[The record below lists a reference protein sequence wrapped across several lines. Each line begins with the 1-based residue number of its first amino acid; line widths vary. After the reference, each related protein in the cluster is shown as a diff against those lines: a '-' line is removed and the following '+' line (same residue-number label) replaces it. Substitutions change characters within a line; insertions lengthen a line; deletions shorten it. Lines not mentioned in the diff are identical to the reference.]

1 MKRNQPPREK
11 KLIAEIKNL
20 RQRLEESEQTV
31 EAIHRGEVDALVI
44 SGPQGDQIYT
54 LTGAEHTYRVLLEGI
69 NEGAVT
75 MTCDGSITYCNNR
88 FTDIT
93 KAPPT
98 QVINSSI
105 YEFFSLT
112 DRTVLKEILQK
123 GGGGSEFYVQAKDG
137 MVVPVY
143 LSCTSVEMNGTP
155 SRCLVITDL
164 TVQRKNEERKL
175 VEPFYRRIFDHIHE
189 GALIFGFTE
198 RTSLKNGT
206 IFYAN
211 YSFAR
216 LVKRPLPSVI
226 GSSIFKIIRKED
238 IEDVTAMLR
247 DTRLHGGQGREIQLT
262 TGDGGLVSVLFSAS
276 QTLSKAVAYAIV
288 TDLTE
293 IKRREQ
299 ESKRL
304 ANELLRAQEKERK
317 RIANELH
324 DGLAANL
331 SAVKMALENKL
342 GAMVANR
349 PSEVRIEDL
358 TALLQRNIEEVRR
371 IMANLHPSM
380 LDDLGIVAT
389 LQWFCREYQKMYP
402 HINVELQLSASE
414 EEISAPLKTTIY
426 RISQESLN
434 NIAKHSHANSVTLS
448 LKNGG
453 KSIELEIKDN
463 GQGFDLSAISK
474 RKDHTT
480 GFGLGS
486 MRERAEIL
494 GGSFSIESS
503 VGAGTSIRASWPITS
518 E

>member
-189 GALIFGFTE
+189 GALIFSFTE
-198 RTSLKNGT
+198 RTLLKSGT

-211 YSFAR
+211 NSFAR
-216 LVKRPLPSVI
+216 LVKKPLPNVI
-226 GSSIFKIIRKED
+226 GSSIFEIIREED
-238 IEDVTAMLR
+238 IEGAKAMLR
-247 DTRLHGGQGREIQLT
+247 DIRLHGAQGQEIHLT
-262 TGDGGLVSVLFSAS
+262 TTDEGLVSVLFSAT
-276 QTLSKAVAYAIV
+276 QRLSKAVAYAIV

-293 IKRREQ
+293 IKRKEQ
-299 ESKRL
+299 ELRRL
-304 ANELLRAQEKERK
+304 ASELLFAQEKERK

-324 DGLAANL
+324 DGLAADL
-331 SAVKMALENKL
+331 AATKMGLESKL
-342 GAMVANR
+342 NSIMNNTA
-349 PSEVRIEDL
+349 SEIRIEDL
-358 TALLQRNIEEVRR
+358 ITRLQANIVEVRR
-371 IMANLHPSM
+371 IMSSLHPSL
-380 LDDLGIVAT
+380 LDDLGITAT
-389 LQWFCREYQKMYP
+389 IQWYCREYQKTYP
-402 HINVELQLSASE
+402 HINVELQLSAPEDQMSP
-414 EEISAPLKTTIY
+414 PLKTATY
-426 RISQESLN
+426 RICQESLN
-434 NIAKHSHANSVTLS
+434 NVAKHSKANLVIIS
-448 LKNGG
+448 LK
-453 KSIELEIKDN
+453 KSGNRIELAIKDN
-463 GQGFDLSAISK
+463 GKGFELRK
-474 RKDHTT
+474 ELQRKDQME

-494 GGSFSIESS
+494 GGSFLIESS
-503 VGAGTSIRASWPITS
+503 AGVGTTIHASWPI
-518 E
+518 